1 MFERVHHIGM
11 AVRDMD
17 AAIAL
22 YESVGGTLMGRETT
36 TDQTVELAM
45 IQLGDGSMVEPISPL
60 TDDSGL
66 ARHLDEIG
74 EGLHHI
80 AYAVDDIEG
89 SLAQLAAD
97 GHVLIDEV
105 PRPGFGGHLIA
116 FVQPATTMGALWE
129 LVQE

>member
-22 YESVGGTLMGRETT
+22 YEGVGGTLMGRETT
-36 TDQTVELAM
+36 VDGSVELSM
-45 IQLGDGSMVEPISPL
+45 IQLGDGSMVEPISP
-60 TDDSGL
+60 TTEDGAL
-66 ARHLDEIG
+66 ADYLNEHG

-80 AYAVDDIEG
+80 AYAVDDIVSALE
-89 SLAQLAAD
+89 QLAAA
-97 GHVLIDEV
+97 GHTLIDEV
-105 PRPGFGGHLIA
+105 PRPGFGGHSIA
-116 FVQPATTMGALWE
+116 FVQPGTTMGALWE